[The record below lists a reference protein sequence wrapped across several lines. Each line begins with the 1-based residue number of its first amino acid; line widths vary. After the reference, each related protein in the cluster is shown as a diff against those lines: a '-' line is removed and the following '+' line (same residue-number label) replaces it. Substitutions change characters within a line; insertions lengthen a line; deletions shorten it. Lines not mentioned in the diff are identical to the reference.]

1 MTAKQWKAKIKRNCK
16 AVGTYK
22 KEFDPVIDTLA
33 SILEKRDNAE
43 EQFVRSGSRAIVKH
57 TNKAGAE
64 NLEQNPVLRIINDLN
79 RDSLTYWRELGLTAA
94 ALKKINEAAI
104 KNGTELSVLDR
115 ALIELGG

>member
-22 KEFDPVIDTLA
+22 KEFEPVIDTLS

-43 EQFVRSGSRAIVKH
+43 EQFIKSGSRAIVKH

-79 RDSLTYWRELGLTAA
+79 RDALTYWRELGLTAA

-104 KNGTELSVLDR
+104 KNGTELSVLDK
-115 ALIELGG
+115 ALMELGG